1 MRLRR
6 KVAVTFALCG
16 MALCPVRGLA
26 SPRSA
31 EVVTIG
37 ASSTEGSKRK
47 SQRPLSKHERRA
59 VITTALDSRIPRRA
73 EHDCSHL
80 VHAIYQR
87 AGFPYDYA
95 PSDDLY
101 DGVAGFQRVSHP
113 QPADLVVWH
122 GHVGIVTRPSQHLFF
137 SFLNQG
143 PAIDDY
149 RSRYWRGRGQARF
162 YRYLKQVPTPSPGS
176 GQALVSQTVRQ

>member
-1 MRLRR
+1 MQLRG
-6 KVAVTFALCG
+6 KVATTIVLCGLALCG
-16 MALCPVRGLA
+16 LPAQNSQ
-26 SPRSA
+26 SPEAPR
-31 EVVTIG
+31 
-37 ASSTEGSKRK
+37 STEGASAPASANRSSKRK
-47 SQRPLSKHERRA
+47 IARPLGKHDRRA
-59 VITTALDSRIPRRA
+59 VIATALDLKIPRRA

-101 DGVAGFQRVSHP
+101 DGVEGFQRVSHP
-113 QPADLVVWH
+113 QAADLVVWH

-137 SFLNQG
+137 SFLSEG

-149 RSRYWRGRGQARF
+149 QSRYWRGRGRPRF
-162 YRYLKQVPTPSPGS
+162 YRYLKQVPTL
-176 GQALVSQTVRQ
+176 ASQTARR